1 MKNKILILGKGFIG
15 SRFQEEFKCEASERI
30 IRTFTE
36 AEEEVKKFNPE
47 IIINSIG
54 YTGARNVDDCELDKD
69 LTLTAN
75 SFIPMIL
82 AEVALRNK
90 IKMVHISS
98 GCIYHYDYSKD
109 VPIDEEKIPDY
120 FDLFYSRSKIYSEQA
135 VGILSKK
142 YPVLIARIRIPLDNR
157 PSPKNILDKLIKY
170 KKIIN
175 IPNSITYI
183 PDFIKALRHL
193 IEINATGIYNVV
205 NKGALLYSE
214 LLDVY
219 KKHVP
224 DFDYKIID
232 YNELKLNRTNLILSV
247 DKLERSGFKTRDIR
261 EVLEECVTTFLSFQ

>member
-1 MKNKILILGKGFIG
+1 MNKKILIIGRGFIG
-15 SRFQEEFKCEASERI
+15 SRLQEEFNCEASDRMMHS
-30 IRTFTE
+30 FSE
-36 AEEEVKKFNPE
+36 AEEEVKKFNPQ

-69 LTLTAN
+69 MTLTAN
-75 SFIPMIL
+75 AFMPLIL
-82 AEVALRNK
+82 AEVAMRNN

-109 VPIDEEKIPDY
+109 TPIDEEKTPDY
-120 FDLFYSRSKIYSEQA
+120 FDLFYSRSKIYSEQPLK
-135 VGILSKK
+135 ILSTK
-142 YPVLIARIRIPLDNR
+142 YPVLIARIRIPLDDR

-170 KKIIN
+170 KKVIN

-193 IEINATGIYNVV
+193 IEINATGIYNVA

-219 KKHVP
+219 KKHFP
-224 DFDYKIID
+224 DFNYEIID
-232 YNELKLNRTNLILSV
+232 YKELKLNRTNLILSV
-247 DKLERSGFKTRDIR
+247 RKLEQSGFKMRDIK
-261 EVLEECVTTFLSFQ
+261 EVLEECVKERLKY

>member
-15 SRFQEEFKCEASERI
+15 SRLQEEFKCNVSERI
-30 IRTFTE
+30 IRTFAE
-36 AEEEVKKFNPE
+36 AEEEVKKFNPS

-69 LTLTAN
+69 MTLTAN
-75 SFIPMIL
+75 TFLPLIL
-82 AEVALRNK
+82 AEVALRNN

-98 GCIYHYDYSKD
+98 GCIFHYDYSKD

-120 FDLFYSRSKIYSEQA
+120 FDLFYSRSKIYSEQPLK
-135 VGILSKK
+135 ILSKK
-142 YPVLIARIRIPLDNR
+142 YPILIARIRIPLDSR
-157 PSPKNILDKLIKY
+157 PGPRNILDKLIKY

-183 PDFIKALRHL
+183 PDFVKALGHL

-214 LLDVY
+214 LLEVY
-219 KKHVP
+219 KKHFP
-224 DFDYKIID
+224 DFDYKVID
-232 YNELKLNRTNLILSV
+232 YKELKLDRTNLILSV
-247 DKLERSGFKTRDIR
+247 EKLERSGFKMRDIR
-261 EVLEECVTTFLSFQ
+261 EVLEECVKGRLKY